1 MVLGTKLAALILAG
15 LLTASVAVPAASNSF
30 DIDELSG
37 DAEEGLFS
45 VVSLEGL
52 EESLEDFFGKSVGE
66 QLSERLAVLF
76 GEREEGGDDSSVLGS
91 ILAGLL
97 SEREEASILDEEDR
111 GSEGYGYNGLEQEAE
126 SGDIGQSFE
135 VTGSG
140 DNSNQTAPVQ
150 GVANTGNA
158 QNAINVSQSD
168 SEGDDFSFEDAGAT
182 VEVSPTLESTSEQR
196 VDQDASATG

>member
-37 DAEEGLFS
+37 NAEEGLFS
-45 VVSLEGL
+45 VVGL
-52 EESLEDFFGKSVGE
+52 EESLEDLFGKDVGE
-66 QLSERLAVLF
+66 RLSERLEVLF
-76 GEREEGGDDSSVLGS
+76 GEREGEGDYSS
-91 ILAGLL
+91 ILDELL
-97 SEREEASILDEEDR
+97 SEQEEASIVDEEDR
-111 GSEGYGYNGLEQEAE
+111 GNGYNGLEQEVE
-126 SGDIGQSFE
+126 SGDIGQSFN
-135 VTGSG
+135 VSGGG
-140 DNSNQTAPVQ
+140 DNSNQNAPIQ

-168 SEGDDFSFEDAGAT
+168 SEGDDFVFEDAGAT
-182 VEVSPTLESTSEQR
+182 VEVSPTLESTSDQR

>member
-37 DAEEGLFS
+37 NAEEGLFS
-45 VVSLEGL
+45 VVGL
-52 EESLEDFFGKSVGE
+52 EESLEDLFGKDVGE
-66 QLSERLAVLF
+66 RLSERLEVLF
-76 GEREEGGDDSSVLGS
+76 GEREGEGDYSS
-91 ILAGLL
+91 ILGELL
-97 SEREEASILDEEDR
+97 SEQEEASIVDEEDR
-111 GSEGYGYNGLEQEAE
+111 GNGYNGLEQEVE
-126 SGDIGQSFE
+126 SGDIGQSFN
-135 VTGSG
+135 VSGGG
-140 DNSNQTAPVQ
+140 DNSNQNAPIQ

-168 SEGDDFSFEDAGAT
+168 SEGDDFVFEDAGAT
-182 VEVSPTLESTSEQR
+182 VEVGPTLESTSDQR